1 MKRSKKKKTKKL
13 KDWEEKE
20 EEEVILGFLK
30 KTKWNA
36 REMGFYLV
44 DILIEMRMD
53 EGLGEQNAGFGP
65 THSRFL
71 LRN

>member
-20 EEEVILGFLK
+20 EEEVILGFL